1 MKDFSDTLF
10 QKTYT
15 EVVDLKDSTIPDER
29 LDELFDNGHISS
41 KEYSFLMRKLYPI
54 EKSTS
59 IYAWLCLAVSAVSW
73 VSWMKFNFGD
83 NVYELM
89 SGGTRLKVVSLLA
102 PLTVFLFFMAYKLI
116 RTGKNGGFEMAL
128 VGITI
133 AIAQL
138 TVVVPV
144 WIMLLF

>member
-41 KEYSFLMRKLYPI
+41 KEYSFLMRKLYST
-54 EKSTS
+54 EKKISVYS
-59 IYAWLCLAVSAVSW
+59 VLCLVVSAISW
-73 VSWMKFNFGD
+73 VSFLKFEFGD
-83 NVYELM
+83 DVYQLM
-89 SGGTRLKVVSLLA
+89 SGSMRFKVVSFLA
-102 PLTVFLFFMAYKLI
+102 PMAVFFAVLAFREIKS
-116 RTGKNGGFEMAL
+116 RNRNGVEVAI
-128 VGITI
+128 VGCTI

-138 TVVVPV
+138 TIVIPV
-144 WIMLLF
+144 WLMKLY